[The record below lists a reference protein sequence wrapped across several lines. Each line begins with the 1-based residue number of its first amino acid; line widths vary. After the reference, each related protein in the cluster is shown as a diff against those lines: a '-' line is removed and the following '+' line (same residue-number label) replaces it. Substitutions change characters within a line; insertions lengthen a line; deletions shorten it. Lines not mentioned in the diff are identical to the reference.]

1 MQNPDGSIVF
11 STEIDNKKAQAE
23 LEKLEKKISALESKA
38 SQAEAKKM
46 PLEEQA
52 NSLGA
57 ALDDAKQKLE
67 ALKSSSASS
76 GAISNQAET
85 VNSLQYQWDQ
95 VNNKI
100 DKYNLDIEK
109 ANGDIGIAKDRAGEL
124 AAELATAGHNS
135 EKMNNG
141 VKKAAKSAKG
151 FASRLKSV
159 VTLHLHLCSR

>member
-1 MQNPDGSIVF
+1 MQVGVYMPNPDGSIVF

-67 ALKSSSASS
+67 AFNYS
-76 GAISNQAET
+76 I
-85 VNSLQYQWDQ
+85 
-95 VNNKI
+95 
-100 DKYNLDIEK
+100 
-109 ANGDIGIAKDRAGEL
+109 
-124 AAELATAGHNS
+124 
-135 EKMNNG
+135 
-141 VKKAAKSAKG
+141 
-151 FASRLKSV
+151 
-159 VTLHLHLCSR
+159 